1 MAGERLFEFDCDLS
15 AYALGSIQQHLLGI
29 TERPKP
35 STRLRSHE
43 LDLLDFPNWFSRQLS
58 GDLAGLGDRVWSGV
72 FDEAPKLPLSDA
84 ELFALAGVVAD
95 IPMVLAKKCIWEPY
109 PALHGRSVECV
120 AEIRTELTKQ
130 TAEEWA
136 EASAGFAVR
145 LCARALSLAEGITV
159 VHEWLRVVRRLR
171 KAMGASH
178 PSSEPQVARLVPAQ
192 PEHRSSPTEDI
203 SSPRPAEQ
211 VQERR
216 GSSAKPQPAD
226 TGDAA
231 VCGWKEALVITGLK
245 KTKLY
250 DLFGRGVLRGYR
262 DGTMIRFYR
271 AGLKSYMKDR
281 ENTPAA
287 APPRPARRPRKS
299 KTAAPTRFKY
309 L

>member
-1 MAGERLFEFDCDLS
+1 MAGERLFEFDCDLGN
-15 AYALGSIQQHLLGI
+15 YTLGSIQQYLVGI

-35 STRLRSHE
+35 TTGLRPHE
-43 LDLLDFPNWFSRQLS
+43 LDLLDFRDWFARQLT

-84 ELFALAGVVAD
+84 ELFALAGVVDD
-95 IPMVLAKKCIWEPY
+95 IPVALAKMCVWEPFH
-109 PALHGRSVECV
+109 ALHSRYVECLP
-120 AEIRTELTKQ
+120 EIRSGLSRQ

-136 EASAGFAVR
+136 EVSAGFAVR
-145 LCARALSLAEGITV
+145 LCAPALSLAEGITV

-171 KAMGASH
+171 EAMGASH
-178 PSSEPQVARLVPAQ
+178 PSSEPQVARLVPVQ

-203 SSPRPAEQ
+203 SNPRPAEQ

-216 GSSAKPQPAD
+216 GAPAKPQPAD

-271 AGLKSYMKDR
+271 TGLNSYMKDR